1 MLNSF
6 LKPETA
12 GFNVEFYPEDN
23 FLVVSFTGEISLKEI
38 VASISDT
45 LRHQEFTKDMSACYD
60 FSDAVL
66 DIDINTLDVIFHFMA
81 GLREKRGTHYQ
92 LALVYSDEITKTL
105 FDFYRLMFARYT
117 VDIEV
122 FTHKS
127 SALEWIKE
135 SHKIATISYIS

>member
-6 LKPETA
+6 LKPEPT

-23 FLVVSFTGEISLKEI
+23 FLVVAFTGEISLKEI

-66 DIDINTLDVIFHFMA
+66 DIDINTLDVIFHFMS

-92 LALVYSDEITKTL
+92 LALVYSDEITKIL

-122 FTHKS
+122 FTRKS
-127 SALEWIKE
+127 RALEWIKE
-135 SHKIATISYIS
+135 SHKIATVSYIS

>member
-6 LKPETA
+6 LKPETT

-23 FLVVSFTGEISLKEI
+23 FLVVAFTGEISLKEI

-66 DIDINTLDVIFHFMA
+66 DIDINTLDVIFHFMS

-122 FTHKS
+122 FTHKNR
-127 SALEWIKE
+127 ALEWIKE
-135 SHKIATISYIS
+135 SHKIATVSYIS

>member
-6 LKPETA
+6 LKPETT

-23 FLVVSFTGEISLKEI
+23 FLVLAFTGEISLKEI

-66 DIDINTLDVIFHFMA
+66 DIDINTLDVIFHFMS

-122 FTHKS
+122 FTHKNR
-127 SALEWIKE
+127 ALEWIKE
-135 SHKIATISYIS
+135 SHKIATVSYIS